1 VLFVLDGGKAL
12 AAAVRGTFGSK
23 ALIQRCR
30 RHYAERRIMWMNVAG
45 VGIAAGR
52 RRLAS

>member
-1 VLFVLDGGKAL
+1 MVMVGDGAL
-12 AAAVRGTFGSK
+12 GLWR
-23 ALIQRCR
+23 ALREVFPATRHQRDWV
-30 RHYAERRIMWMNVAG
+30 HYAERRIMWMNVAG